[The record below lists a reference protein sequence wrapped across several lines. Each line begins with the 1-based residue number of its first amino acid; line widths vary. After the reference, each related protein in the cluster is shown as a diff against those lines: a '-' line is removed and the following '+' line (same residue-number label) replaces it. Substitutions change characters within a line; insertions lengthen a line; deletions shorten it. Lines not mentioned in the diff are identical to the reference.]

1 MCFKILL
8 GLTMTI
14 ILFSAVMVF
23 LKVDIAYG
31 QFYENSGNNETNSS
45 EFLSNS
51 TASSNATGMV
61 LLSQKLN
68 NASFGYRVLEGQIQN
83 KGNDTAKSVI
93 VKLTVYDKNNS
104 IVGSQFTY
112 PHVRTF
118 RPDLKSTF
126 KMTSSIDNFKGMKYY
141 EISLQWKKPDGSQ
154 GELENAK
161 IFKQEHTNKTK

>member
-1 MCFKILL
+1 
-8 GLTMTI
+8 MTF

-23 LKVDIAYG
+23 HKVDFVYA
-31 QFYENSGNNETNSS
+31 QFLENSGNNGTNPS
-45 EFLSNS
+45 EFSSNS
-51 TASSNATGMV
+51 TESSNATGMV

-68 NASFGYRVLEGQIQN
+68 NASFGYRVLDGMIQN
-83 KGNDTAKSVI
+83 KGNDTAKYVI

-141 EISLQWKKPDGSQ
+141 EISLEWKKTDGSQ
-154 GELENAK
+154 GYLENAK
-161 IFKQEHTNKTK
+161 IFKQKAVNKSK

>member
-1 MCFKILL
+1 
-8 GLTMTI
+8 
-14 ILFSAVMVF
+14 MVF
-23 LKVDIAYG
+23 HKVDFVYA
-31 QFYENSGNNETNSS
+31 QFLENSGNNGTNPS

-51 TASSNATGMV
+51 TESSNATGMV

-68 NASFGYRVLEGQIQN
+68 NASFGYRVLDGMIQN
-83 KGNDTAKSVI
+83 KGNDTAKYVI

-141 EISLQWKKPDGSQ
+141 EISLEWKKTDGSQ
-154 GELENAK
+154 GYLENAK
-161 IFKQEHTNKTK
+161 IFKQKAVNKSK

>member
-1 MCFKILL
+1 MYFKILL
-8 GLTMTI
+8 GLIVTI
-14 ILFSAVMVF
+14 ILFSAGMVF
-23 LKVDIAYG
+23 QKADFADA
-31 QFYENSGNNETNSS
+31 QFFENSGNNATTE
-45 EFLSNS
+45 
-51 TASSNATGMV
+51 SSNATGMV

-68 NASFGYRVLEGQIQN
+68 NASFGYRVLEGLIQN

-93 VKLTVYDKNNS
+93 VTLTIYDKNNS

-112 PHVRTF
+112 PHVRTL

-154 GELENAK
+154 GYLENAK
-161 IFKQEHTNKTK
+161 IFKQKHINKSK

>member
-1 MCFKILL
+1 MRFRILL
-8 GLTMTI
+8 GLTTTI
-14 ILFSAVMVF
+14 ILFSAGMVF
-23 LKVDIAYG
+23 QKIDFGYA
-31 QFYENSGNNETNSS
+31 QFFENSGSNGTNSS
-45 EFLSNS
+45 VFSSNS
-51 TASSNATGMV
+51 SGSSNATGMV

-68 NASFGYRVLEGQIQN
+68 NASFGYRVLEGLIQN

-93 VKLTVYDKNNS
+93 VTLTIYDKNNS

-112 PHVRTF
+112 PHVRTL

-154 GELENAK
+154 GSLENAK
-161 IFKQEHTNKTK
+161 IFKQKPTNKSK